1 MQIVEMLTNPE
12 KIATLK
18 ATEGT
23 LTFVLN
29 FLYKL
34 KIIGYMDGTL

>member
-1 MQIVEMLTNPE
+1 MQIVEMLSNPE

-18 ATEGT
+18 ATEGA

-29 FLYKL
+29 FLYTL
-34 KIIGYMDGTL
+34 KIIRYMDATL